1 MRNRLAYF
9 LPLLDYLG
17 ALFWVFGI
25 LILVPVPVL
34 IVYSRQGLTEVSPVC
49 FVLPSAI
56 SLCAGFILKHRGILR
71 PLNARTSMLLCAI
84 GWIAVSAIGAIP
96 FWWGLDCSY
105 LDAFF
110 ESVSGFTTTG
120 ITMLQGLDYM
130 PRSILFWRS
139 LIQWIGGLGIL
150 TFFLAVVFMARSA
163 HNLFSA
169 ESHKIGSKRPVP
181 GLFHTLRIL
190 WAIYAAFT
198 ALSIAMLVFQGLSFY
213 DAACHSFTAI
223 STGGYST
230 YDVSIDYFRQAGY
243 KNYAWIEATL
253 TFVMLLGGMNFLI
266 HYRVLTGSLRGLWD
280 NLEMRLWWGLLFG
293 ATFLVGLEHWMRVR
307 GDSIFDTIR
316 YSLFQVVSIITTT
329 GFATKD
335 INSDYFPALSKLIFL
350 VLMVIGGCVGSTG
363 GGIKVL
369 RIGILCQ
376 MIRRQIR
383 HIVHGKASVQPV
395 LVDGSPVD
403 AEELHRV
410 AALFFAW
417 VALLFIGG
425 GITALFADFGTADSG
440 MVAWK
445 SASGMFSALGNIGP
459 CYISVPEF
467 VGLHAVVKITY
478 IVGMLAGRLEI
489 LPILL
494 LFSRRTWR

>member
-9 LPLLDYLG
+9 LPVLDYLG

-25 LILVPVPVL
+25 LILTPLAVQ
-34 IVYSRQGLTEVSPVC
+34 IAYARAGFREVSPVC
-49 FVLPSAI
+49 FVLPAAI
-56 SLCAGFILKHRGILR
+56 SLCLGFLLKHRATFK
-71 PLNARTSMLLCAI
+71 PLNSRTSMLLCAI
-84 GWIAVSAIGAIP
+84 GWIAVSALGAIP
-96 FWWGLDCSY
+96 FWWALQCGY

-120 ITMLQGLDYM
+120 ITMLQGLDAM

-150 TFFLAVVFMARSA
+150 TFFLAVVFTARSA
-163 HNLFSA
+163 HSLFSA
-169 ESHKIGSKRPVP
+169 ESHKIVSKRPVP

-198 ALSIAMLVFQGLSFY
+198 ALAIALLVIQGMSLY

-230 YDVSIDYFRQAGY
+230 HDASIDYYRQAGY
-243 KNYAWIEATL
+243 RNFAGIEATL
-253 TFVMLLGGMNFLI
+253 TFVMLLGGMNFLV

-293 ATFLVGLEHWMRVR
+293 ATFLVGLDHWMKAHA
-307 GDSIFDTIR
+307 DSLLDTVR
-316 YSLFQVVSIITTT
+316 YSLFQVVAIITTT

-335 INSDYFPALSKLIFL
+335 INTEYFPALSKLIFL

-376 MIRRQIR
+376 MVRRQVR
-383 HIVHGKASVQPV
+383 HVIHGRAAVQPV
-395 LVDGSPVD
+395 LVDGSAVD
-403 AEELHRV
+403 SEELRRV

-417 VALLFIGG
+417 VVLLFVGG
-425 GITALFADFGTADSG
+425 GITALFADFGKADSG

-459 CYISVPEF
+459 CYISVPEMS
-467 VGLHAVVKITY
+467 GLHAVVKITY
-478 IVGMLAGRLEI
+478 IIGMLAGRLEI

-494 LFSRRTWR
+494 LFTRRTWR